1 MTVYLLLWTVDYEG
15 STPLGVYASQEDAE
29 AAWSAW
35 REGLVTVSDDECDIR
50 AMVIGAEASAGV

>member
-15 STPLGVYASQEDAE
+15 STPLGVYASQEAAE
-29 AAWSAW
+29 SAWLEW

-50 AMVIGAEASAGV
+50 AMEIGAPASASA